1 MATLMEGVQKL
12 TENLLQVERTRARR
26 EVNNPFLNFASKIV
40 EKQMNLDVETN
51 NTLTQPIIIDKIN
64 QTFKTLTVTRVKVH
78 YI

>member
-64 QTFKTLTVTRVKVH
+64 QTFKTLTVTRVEVH